1 MLVGGIPFKSNKS
14 LLAEARRLGQ
24 HRTDEK
30 AIKAALEEYVRS
42 LRQRRILRLF
52 GTIDFDPE
60 YDYKA
65 DRQRKR
71 T

>member
-1 MLVGGIPFKSNKS
+1 MFVGGLPFKSNKS

-30 AIKAALEEYVRS
+30 AIKAALGEYVRL

-52 GTIDFDPE
+52 GTIDFDP
-60 YDYKA
+60 
-65 DRQRKR
+65 
-71 T
+71 

>member
-1 MLVGGIPFKSNKS
+1 LW
-14 LLAEARRLGQ
+14 LGQ
-24 HRTDEK
+24 HRTDEN
-30 AIKAALEEYVRS
+30 AIKATSEEYVQL
-42 LRQRRILRLF
+42 LRQSRILRLF

-65 DRQRKR
+65 ERLRKR